1 MLGLGL
7 QPWRA
12 RYWGTPRFSRAFL
25 ANGSLSADRRRPA
38 FTPEGPPGGGAHRTS
53 CGAHAQ
59 GRARTGGVPESVMIL
74 THRRAITRQET
85 VHFCIC
91 DAFGAKRQKD
101 IEEKRLLMSKFT
113 KVPGSKISI
122 QTSAAFLYV
131 SNEHSN
137 NKTEENYSIQ
147 TALKRIKYLGVSLTE
162 RL

>member
-1 MLGLGL
+1 
-7 QPWRA
+7 
-12 RYWGTPRFSRAFL
+12 
-25 ANGSLSADRRRPA
+25 
-38 FTPEGPPGGGAHRTS
+38 
-53 CGAHAQ
+53 
-59 GRARTGGVPESVMIL
+59 
-74 THRRAITRQET
+74 
-85 VHFCIC
+85 
-91 DAFGAKRQKD
+91 
-101 IEEKRLLMSKFT
+101 MSKFT